1 MTFKDEYPLATVFEK
16 RAQTCPDQ
24 AAVVLSDADLTYKML
39 LNLSQSFSIKLAQEG
54 VGAGSTLQLET
65 RDLPVVMASLLAS
78 AALGA
83 RLAEGAVTRNL
94 TGAYPVTHRIY
105 TVAPSEPDLET
116 RAILIDDTWSPA
128 LVLGGRAWNPLSQ
141 PEIDLDAPWLLLA
154 TSGTTGLPKIVG
166 LTQRQVV
173 RRSLAVSDEFLAGK
187 TRFAAL
193 FPYDCRPFFARSM
206 AALLNGATLVDRGD
220 WDFWIKKGVN
230 RVSGSLKQVKALKV
244 ESISDI
250 KLPKVEVAG
259 AKITAKD
266 AFDILQHFEAIDDS
280 YGATETSKS
289 FSNILTLTDGKTL
302 CQKGAPR
309 DSVVEIV
316 DQDGSLLPALQT
328 GEVRV
333 RNAYC
338 ATEYLFNVS
347 GDMSILKDGYFYPGD
362 VGRFTKDGALEILA
376 RTVGDVLNFDG
387 VKLNAAVIDALLT
400 SVEGIVGAAA
410 LQSPKSDSNEVVAFA
425 EFAEGTNRL
434 QTAELARK
442 ACADALGPKITP
454 VRIWPIN
461 LIPRKK
467 DGSPDRE
474 ECANLLRAGIAKASS
489 EAQ

>member
-1 MTFKDEYPLATVFEK
+1 MTFKDENPIATVFE
-16 RAQTCPDQ
+16 RGAQTCLDQ
-24 AAVVLSDADLTYKML
+24 AAVVLSDADLTYEML
-39 LNLSQSFSIKLAQEG
+39 LSLARSFAIKLAQEG

-65 RDLPVVMASLLAS
+65 RDLPVVLASLLAT

-94 TGAYPVTHRIY
+94 SGPYPVTHRIY
-105 TVAPSEPDLET
+105 TAAPDEPDVESK
-116 RAILIDDTWSPA
+116 AIIIDDTWSPA
-128 LVLGGRAWNPLSQ
+128 LVLDGHSGGPFAQADL
-141 PEIDLDAPWLLLA
+141 DLDAPWLLLA
-154 TSGTTGLPKIVG
+154 TSGTTGIPKIVG
-166 LTQRQVV
+166 LTQRQVL

-187 TRFAAL
+187 TRFATL
-193 FPYDCRPFFARSM
+193 FPYDCRPFFARAL

-220 WDFWIKKGVN
+220 WDFWIQKGVN
-230 RVSGSLKQVKALKV
+230 RISGSLKQVKSL
-244 ESISDI
+244 ELDGISGV
-250 KLPKVEVAG
+250 KLPVVEVSG

-266 AFDILQHFEAIDDS
+266 ATAILQHFEAIDDT

-289 FSNILTLTDGKTL
+289 FSNILTLAQDNTL
-302 CQKGAPR
+302 RQKGAPR

-316 DQDGSLLPALQT
+316 DQDGIQLPALQT
-328 GEVRV
+328 GAVRV
-333 RNAYC
+333 RNSYC

-347 GDMSILKDGYFYPGD
+347 GDLSVLKDGYFYPGD
-362 VGRFTKDGALEILA
+362 IGRFTKDGALEILA
-376 RTVGDVLNFDG
+376 RASGNVLNFDG

-400 SVEGIVGAAA
+400 SVDGIIGAAA
-410 LQSPKSDSNEVVAFA
+410 LQSPKADSNEVVAFA

-461 LIPRKK
+461 TIPRNK

-474 ECANLLRAGIAKASS
+474 ECANLLRAAIAKASS
-489 EAQ
+489 EVQ